1 MLLSVNYAYLD
12 TIWGEVSTQIWKIL
26 MLVIYNKTEALY
38 DFFSTNPNI
47 STIEDG
53 VCQFEEFH

>member
-1 MLLSVNYAYLD
+1 
-12 TIWGEVSTQIWKIL
+12 